1 MIPTRPFRKIA
12 HAVVSFAA
20 CLWAVLAPASCSR
33 NEPFAPARCT
43 ETVGNRCWLRLGLEG
58 EWVTALAVTDWGLY
72 AGTRDHGLFR
82 FDSAAGGWQPLG
94 LSHAVVTSILFV
106 PGAQSQLLVSVAPQG
121 RDTVSAVVYSS
132 RDGGLTWLPHDG
144 GIAASESYHAMAQSL
159 ARDPVD
165 PNVLFLG
172 RSYPILRSL
181 NGGTTWEYV
190 FGNPNIAGAGIY
202 SIAIP
207 VVRSTRIWA
216 AGQSGV
222 LRAVV
227 FRSDDDGVTWQVIS
241 PPQWIGNLAIRIVPD
256 SLNPDAV
263 LVGMGG
269 GVQESMDAGA
279 DWQPVLS
286 IPGTAVVM
294 GLVQQAGM
302 VWAASTEESLLSS
315 GELTFRLG
323 LYSSRDRG
331 SSWDSIPVPPDA
343 AGATDLL
350 LDRAGRPIVATQS
363 GVWRLVQ

>member
-1 MIPTRPFRKIA
+1 MITTRRFRQIA
-12 HAVVSFAA
+12 HAVALFAVS
-20 CLWAVLAPASCSR
+20 LWAVLAPASCSR
-33 NEPFAPARCT
+33 SEPFAPATCT
-43 ETVGNRCWLRLGLEG
+43 ETVGDRCWLRLGLDG
-58 EWVTALAVTDWGLY
+58 DWVTALAVTDWGLY
-72 AGTRDHGLFR
+72 AGTRDNGLFR
-82 FDSAAGGWQPLG
+82 FDSLAGKWQPLG
-94 LSHAVVTSILFV
+94 LAHAVVTSILFV
-106 PGAQSQLLVSVAPQG
+106 PGSQPQLLVSVAPRG
-121 RDTVSAVVYSS
+121 SDTVSAIVYSS
-132 RDGGLTWLPHDG
+132 SDGGLNWSPRDG

-159 ARDPVD
+159 ARDPTD
-165 PNVLFLG
+165 PSRLFLG

-181 NGGTTWEYV
+181 DGGSTWQYV
-190 FGNPNIAGAGIY
+190 FGSSDIVGDGIY
-202 SIAIP
+202 GLAIP
-207 VVRSTRIWA
+207 AVRRTRIWA
-216 AGQSGV
+216 AGQSAV

-241 PPQWIGNLAIRIVPD
+241 PPQWIGNLAVRIMPD

-315 GELTFRLG
+315 GQLTFRLG

-343 AGATDLL
+343 AGATDLV
-350 LDRAGRPIVATQS
+350 LDRAGRPIVASQS